1 MSIGV
6 HQFEVPH
13 AIVRPT
19 RDMVVIRIPAA
30 PRTVG
35 DKVKFLVPD
44 ASRELAQ
51 HNIAY
56 GVIHALGPLAF
67 SYKDGDG
74 LAKQD
79 AKIGDWVVIRPF
91 AGTLMAGG
99 KLVSTFGWRYVSSFQ
114 DIIGILSAAD
124 MPDVSL
130 FEWDADDIDAVPP
143 GGKTID
149 ALAPETGVR
158 ERTVYKK
165 GA

>member
-6 HQFEVPH
+6 NQFEVPH

-19 RDMVVIRIPAA
+19 RDMVIIRIPAA

-35 DKVKFLVPD
+35 DKVKFIVPD

-67 SYKDGDG
+67 TYKDGNG

-79 AKIGDWVVIRPF
+79 AKVGDWALIRPF

-114 DIIGILSAAD
+114 DIIGILPAAD

-130 FEWDADDIDAVPP
+130 FEWDTEEGEDATLSKPAAKAAADFNFNAKKAV
-143 GGKTID
+143 
-149 ALAPETGVR
+149 
-158 ERTVYKK
+158 
-165 GA
+165 